1 MSKKN
6 FWVQSVMAKLSQES
20 LDDSQEGIKTEEVTA
35 SADAQI
41 EIRRLKDAQETEVL
55 ISSLEHD
62 LVEIEG
68 LNDGVEEL
76 ATAQEEIGELRE
88 AMESF
93 AEQGGMSK
101 QTAQIASIAL
111 RQAAARVYMDVATPS
126 LESFSGSTADRVDM
140 TVLSV
145 EEADGV
151 LVKAWKAIKEF
162 FKGIYERVVG
172 WFKKIGAAVDK
183 EKAKTEEAAKE
194 AAQAEKDGKEASF
207 KETSTE
213 AEGIDK
219 GVAKLAMFALL
230 GAKVRR
236 AVSGEFTVDRDK
248 SLKLTKTFFDLY
260 HKSVEAMVSLLEKPD
275 DVTVKAMVEAGN
287 EVSANA
293 WTKPYQEGVE
303 TLTEPLIGGGAYSTK
318 LEGDKLTIEDD
329 SIIEVLEVT
338 EKDVTT
344 RDVSNTLS
352 EAVKIYDAVKAFGER
367 NEKITAR
374 ALAVIDKKESE
385 FPDTADKQALSEV
398 KEALRVL
405 MTALSSPAILRLS
418 TRYMSAVATYR
429 NLIVYK

>member
-20 LDDSQEGIKTEEVTA
+20 LDDTQEGIKTEEVTA

-76 ATAQEEIGELRE
+76 ATAQEEIGELRA

-111 RQAAARVYMDVATPS
+111 RQAANRVYMDVATPS

-140 TVLSV
+140 TVLSI

-151 LVKAWKAIKEF
+151 LAKAWKAIKEF

-194 AAQAEKDGKEASF
+194 AAQAEKEGKEASF

-236 AVSGEFTVDRDK
+236 AVSGESTVDREK
-248 SLKLTKTFFDLY
+248 SLKLTKVFFDQY
-260 HKSVEAMVSLLEKPD
+260 HKSLEAMVGVLENPSYSS
-275 DVTVKAMVEAGN
+275 VNTLIEAGRDIADN
-287 EVSANA
+287 SWMKKYADNA
-293 WTKPYQEGVE
+293 E
-303 TLTEPLIGGGAYSTK
+303 TMIEPLIGGGAYSGK
-318 LEGDKLTIEDD
+318 LEGDKLVIEDD
-329 SIIEVLEVT
+329 SITEVLEIT

-344 RDVSNTLS
+344 RDVSKTLS
-352 EAVKIYDAVKAFGER
+352 EAVTIYDAVKAFGER
-367 NEKITAR
+367 NEKVAAR
-374 ALAVIDKKESE
+374 ATAALDKKENE
-385 FPDTADKQALSEV
+385 NADANEQQVVAEV
-398 KEALRVL
+398 KAGLRVL
-405 MTALSSPAILRLS
+405 MTALTSSAILRLS

>member
-20 LDDSQEGIKTEEVTA
+20 LDDTQEGIKTEEVTA

-76 ATAQEEIGELRE
+76 ATAQEEIGELRA

-111 RQAAARVYMDVATPS
+111 RQAANRVYMDVATPS

-275 DVTVKAMVEAGN
+275 DITLKAMVEAGN
-287 EVSANA
+287 EVSANT
-293 WTKPYQEGVE
+293 WTKPYQEGTE
-303 TLTEPLIGGGAYSTK
+303 ALTEPLIGGGAYSAK

-329 SIIEVLEVT
+329 SIVEVLEVT